1 MALADKLELNADPW
15 PIIDRIFTGVRK
27 PPQRAPTIT
36 NMFRKRWER
45 IKSQAEKMDS
55 LKLLARL
62 ELTVDQAER
71 ALAMDENAILTNPY
85 VLFENDRTA
94 FDPISFGVVD
104 RGPYPGK
111 EVATAHP
118 LPAKCNG
125 KLVEY
130 DNEHRLRAAC
140 VEILENSTQDGHTF
154 LPVDKVKEAA
164 NELSV
169 VNEIPLDKDTVDI
182 CRDDFGPVVAV
193 TGKGDDVAVQ
203 LDRYVVIDKLLTSAI
218 TDRMQNAPKAISVDW
233 RALVNRKFGPMAKG
247 DADEDRAR
255 TEKAVALQTLAAN
268 RVGMLIGPAGTG
280 KTTVIQPLVIACR
293 HCRRARTAV
302 GSDRQ
307 GARAAW
313 AGNRAKGARADGRPI
328 PARYALRCRYRTILH
343 ECRGAEDRSDD
354 VHC

>member
-1 MALADKLELNADPW
+1 M
-15 PIIDRIFTGVRK
+15 
-27 PPQRAPTIT
+27 
-36 NMFRKRWER
+36 
-45 IKSQAEKMDS
+45 
-55 LKLLARL
+55 
-62 ELTVDQAER
+62 
-71 ALAMDENAILTNPY
+71 
-85 VLFENDRTA
+85 LFENDRTA

-104 RGPYPGK
+104 RGLYPGK

-125 KLVEY
+125 KFVEY

-203 LDRYVVIDKLLTSAI
+203 LDRHVVIGKLLTSAI

-280 KTTVIQPLVIACR
+280 KTTVIQLLLS
-293 HCRRARTAV
+293 RADIV
-302 GSDRQ
+302 GARVRLLDRQ

-313 AGNRAKGARADGRPI
+313 AGNRAKGERADGRPI